1 MVQACRDHVVPVVL
15 RHGPG
20 SPGSAIAAAANAF
33 FVRISFLMRYWRTIR
48 RRGSCQESC
57 REGRTGTL
65 LAAMRAAAACSC
77 CRRRVTARD
86 GEATRPDGTPRSVR
100 GAALRTCNTFHRL
113 CITDR
118 RETTGYLLN
127 RFSRI
132 LEQFR
137 SVWTSWLTCPVLE
150 AHGLYSRLQ
159 YR

>member
-20 SPGSAIAAAANAF
+20 SPGSAIATAANAC

-77 CRRRVTARD
+77 CRRRDTARD
-86 GEATRPDGTPRSVR
+86 GEATRPVGTPRSVR
-100 GAALRTCNTFHRL
+100 GAALRICNAFLRL

-118 RETTGYLLN
+118 RETAGYLLN

-150 AHGLYSRLQ
+150 VHGWYSRLQ